1 MIMQRF
7 HALRGVLM
15 CAALGTFLAGLS
27 SSASAE
33 DYIVIANKSVTAGGL
48 SKSEAQSI
56 FLGDKTRWEVVKPI
70 EFAIIESGEVQKTFL
85 QEVLGKT
92 PSQFDSYW
100 KRLIFTGKASAPKA
114 FGDEKKML
122 EFVAATPGAV
132 GFVSAGKADASVKTL
147 SIK

>member
-7 HALRGVLM
+7 HALRGIVM
-15 CAALGTFLAGLS
+15 CTALSASLAGFS
-27 SSASAE
+27 SSAWAE
-33 DYIVIANKSVTAGGL
+33 DYVVIANKSVAAAGL
-48 SKSEAQSI
+48 SKSDAQSI
-56 FLGDKTRWEVVKPI
+56 FVGDKTRWEDGKPI
-70 EFAIIESGEVQKTFL
+70 EFAIIESGEVQRTFF
-85 QEVLGKT
+85 QDVIGKT

-100 KRLIFTGKASAPKA
+100 KRLVFTGKASAPKA

-132 GFVSAGKADASVKTL
+132 GFVSAGKVDPSVKTL

>member
-7 HALRGVLM
+7 HGLRGVLM
-15 CAALGTFLAGLS
+15 CAALGTFLTGLS

-56 FLGDKTRWEVVKPI
+56 FLGDKIQWEDGKPI
-70 EFAIIESGEVQKTFL
+70 ELAVIESGEVQKTFL
-85 QEVLGKT
+85 QEVLGKN
-92 PSQFDSYW
+92 PSQFDNYW
-100 KRLIFTGKASAPKA
+100 KRLVFTGKASAPKA

-132 GFVSAGKADASVKTL
+132 GFVSAGKADSSVKTL